1 MVEDDDA
8 CAESAAMFK
17 HKKAARGFIKRW
29 LQSSQRLVQVGHV
42 STAGV
47 WLPSVSDD
55 VAAVRLGTQ
64 EGIRLCV
71 SGQLKANAWCGR

>member
-1 MVEDDDA
+1 MAGDDGA
-8 CAESAAMFK
+8 CDESAALFK
-17 HKKAARGFIKRW
+17 HKKAARDFIKRW

-55 VAAVRLGTQ
+55 VAAVLVGTQ
-64 EGIRLCV
+64 VGIRLCV
-71 SGQLKANAWCGR
+71 SGLLKANAWCGR